1 MAGIIDLASLAPTD
15 TVLKLP
21 HPYLTEYTVQRSS
34 SSSSNDD
41 KDNDRLFFQL
51 LPKEG
56 STAQPLP
63 SALHAPHVRFSA
75 PADLKSSE
83 LPASA
88 DNSLWARSR
97 RSPFSDVRWEGE
109 TAPTVLPPPT
119 LAQTWLL
126 LYVLFTVRPGME
138 LVRLQMSGRGAD
150 VLSRQLR
157 EVLLGIAHPPPPKGQ
172 AAAPEKQAATET
184 SSSSTVVVVLRSTFW
199 QGAGSPFGPRPVW
212 CPDASPSSLPGSTP
226 LSQFPP
232 TPLQHTI
239 TVASVGDPHDPA
251 RYQQSLHPIR
261 PAKPAPG
268 AVIYSRWVPH
278 LKETFSMVALDY
290 TDAEHLRLFHE
301 WQNDPRVSQGWNETG
316 TLEQHREYLR
326 KMHEDPHQ
334 VALLAK
340 WDDAYFAYFEIYW
353 AKEDRLGGYYDAH
366 DHDRGRHSLVGDVK
380 FRGPHRVTAW
390 WSSLMHYLFLDDPR
404 TMWVVGEPKDTN
416 AIPVMYDLIHGFGLE
431 KFVDL
436 PHKRSAL
443 VRCPRVRFFQLCP
456 LGAQEKAVG
465 GVNIGLVPKL

>member
-1 MAGIIDLASLAPTD
+1 MAGIMDLASLAPTD

-21 HPYLTEYTVQRSS
+21 HPYLTEYTVQRGDDD
-34 SSSSNDD
+34 DD
-41 KDNDRLFFQL
+41 KVFFQL

-56 STAQPLP
+56 STVQPLP
-63 SALHAPHVRFSA
+63 FALHAPHVRFSA

-88 DNSLWARSR
+88 NNSLWARSR
-97 RSPFSDVRWEGE
+97 RSPFSDMRWEGE
-109 TAPTVLPPPT
+109 TAPT

-138 LVRLQMSGRGAD
+138 LVRLQLSGRGAD

-172 AAAPEKQAATET
+172 AAAPEEQAATET
-184 SSSSTVVVVLRSTFW
+184 SSTVVVLRSTFW

-212 CPDASPSSLPGSTP
+212 CPDASPSSLPASTP
-226 LSQFPP
+226 LSQFPA

-239 TVASVGDPHDPA
+239 TVASAGDPQDPE

-278 LKETFSMVALDY
+278 LKETFSMISLDY

-326 KMHEDPHQ
+326 KIHEDPHQ

-353 AKEDRLGGYYDAH
+353 AKEDRLGGYYDAQ
-366 DHDRGRHSLVGDVK
+366 DYDRGRHSLVGDVK

-431 KFVDL
+431 RFVDL

>member
-21 HPYLTEYTVQRSS
+21 HPYLTEYTVQRGGGGGGDD
-34 SSSSNDD
+34 DD
-41 KDNDRLFFQL
+41 KLFFRL

-56 STAQPLP
+56 STVQPLP
-63 SALHAPHVRFSA
+63 FALHAPHVRFSA

-88 DNSLWARSR
+88 NNSLWARSR
-97 RSPFSDVRWEGE
+97 RSPFSDVRWQGE
-109 TAPTVLPPPT
+109 TAPPT

-138 LVRLQMSGRGAD
+138 LVRLQLSGRGAD

-172 AAAPEKQAATET
+172 AAPEEQAATET
-184 SSSSTVVVVLRSTFW
+184 SSTVVVLRSTFW

-212 CPDASPSSLPGSTP
+212 CPDASPSSLPASTP
-226 LSQFPP
+226 LSQFPA

-239 TVASVGDPHDPA
+239 TVASAGDPQDPG

-278 LKETFSMVALDY
+278 LKETFSMISLDY

-316 TLEQHREYLR
+316 TLEQHREYLG
-326 KMHEDPHQ
+326 KIHEDPHQ

-353 AKEDRLGGYYDAH
+353 AKEDRLGGYYDAQ
-366 DHDRGRHSLVGDVK
+366 DYDRGRHSLVGDVK